1 MDKFREIAQGIRD
14 DALNHYDKNT
24 QHYAHH
30 DAEAADRNEQ
40 KLRDAIIR
48 QLEVIFVKLIT
59 QEKMA
64 TKATFKERLKDNMQ
78 EHLSYILEIKEMNP
92 ALNESFVS

>member
-1 MDKFREIAQGIRD
+1 M
-14 DALNHYDKNT
+14 ALNHYIKNT
-24 QHYAHH
+24 KQYAHH
-30 DAEAADRNEQ
+30 DKKAAKNY
-40 KLRDAIIR
+40 KKALRDAIIR

-78 EHLSYILEIKEMNP
+78 AHLSYILEIKEMNP